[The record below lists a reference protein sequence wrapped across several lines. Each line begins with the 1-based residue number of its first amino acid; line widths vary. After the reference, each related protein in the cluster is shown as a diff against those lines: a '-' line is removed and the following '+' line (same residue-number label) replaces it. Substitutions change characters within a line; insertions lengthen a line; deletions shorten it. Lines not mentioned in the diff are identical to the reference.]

1 MLTVNKGCSK
11 EFYKNQTAQKMKF
24 SFKDFFNKC
33 GKIAFLRIWLHLLE
47 KYLMENFLFSA
58 VSFLGPLL

>member
-1 MLTVNKGCSK
+1 MGAEIASESLTELVSRVIC
-11 EFYKNQTAQKMKF
+11 TAQKKV
-24 SFKDFFNKC
+24 STKDFFNKC

-58 VSFLGPLL
+58 VLIAKK